1 VSKLRCSTIRRLVCQ
16 YEQLT
21 RCPGGTWLAP
31 KCYLAA
37 SSSLGAGPVALA
49 LSPSRGRGSIS
60 ARWPSYSQGPDN
72 ARAMSWENLEIFRQL
87 NAAWNA
93 GDVDAVRDFHDP
105 NVILRPIEG

>member
-1 VSKLRCSTIRRLVCQ
+1 MTSEIRSPSPTRL
-16 YEQLT
+16 
-21 RCPGGTWLAP
+21 
-31 KCYLAA
+31 
-37 SSSLGAGPVALA
+37 SL
-49 LSPSRGRGSIS
+49 SRGRGSIS

>member
-1 VSKLRCSTIRRLVCQ
+1 MTHVTPTLIRLAQ
-16 YEQLT
+16 Q
-21 RCPGGTWLAP
+21 GGVDQGL
-31 KCYLAA
+31 
-37 SSSLGAGPVALA
+37 SSWTTAA
-49 LSPSRGRGSIS
+49 LSLSRGRGSIS